1 MPPHVYHIL
10 HLIGVIFLF
19 VGIGSMLTTSGSA
32 RPGMKF
38 HGIGLLLLLV
48 AGFGMLAKLKLSYSA
63 PWVIAKFVIWLVLGA
78 LPVLAKKRA
87 LQPGVI
93 VMIAIVLG
101 GVAAYLGY
109 LKPA

>member
-1 MPPHVYHIL
+1 MPPYIYHIL
-10 HLIGVIFLF
+10 HLVGVIFLF
-19 VGIGSMLTTSGSA
+19 VGIGSLLTNNGSA

-48 AGFGMLAKLKLSYSA
+48 AGFGNMAKMQLSYSS
-63 PWVIAKFVIWLVLGA
+63 PWVIAKIVIWVVLA
-78 LPVLAKKRA
+78 LLPVLARKRA

-93 VMIAIVLG
+93 VLIAIVLG